1 MRAGYRAQAVGMLFV
16 FFLVPLLGYGG
27 ESQTRAWEGMITIP
41 TYPWGP
47 DDINPKFDALENS
60 IIYPYTMQDN
70 LSTKKV
76 DRTYRALFL
85 ENDYLKVTCL
95 PELAGRIHSVFDKT
109 TNQEMFHTNAV
120 IKPGLIAMR
129 GAWISGGIEWNT
141 GPHGHTVTCVTPV
154 DVLLQEHP
162 DGSASLVIGNIEQ
175 IFRTRWTV
183 RLTLHPGRAYLDE
196 QIRIYNPQDGVHPY
210 YFWNCTAFPCLPG
223 TRFMYPMTLGTDHA
237 GTSFFTWPI
246 DNGKDLTWLKNYD
259 RPSSVFAYHC
269 VFDFF
274 GAYDVDLDRGI
285 VQYANHNLLIG
296 KKAWTWGQSGDGIVS
311 QKALHEGNEQYIEVQ
326 SGPLLTQADY
336 GLLRP
341 REAVAW
347 QEWWYPVHGLGDGFE
362 YATRDVAFQT
372 YRQDGGLEMRLIAT
386 REIANAELLLTQQ
399 EHGLLKETITLS
411 PRQAAV
417 VKLPS
422 APEGPI
428 AVRLLES
435 GKPIAEYTSPLPIP
449 KVTPPEPDWLRAKP
463 ESQLSAEEKYLKG
476 LLFDKQTGR
485 AAAREWYNKALAA
498 DPQLAPAL
506 RALAVLDYEAAR
518 YTDAAANL
526 EKALIRDPD
535 DGMAWYYLGAAR
547 FKLAQW
553 EEAKRCGYQAV
564 RKLSTAAPGYDLVG
578 RAEMRLGNAQ
588 AALQAFHQA
597 VMLNPEDALAF
608 DHLVMAAYAA
618 GSKDYAYDLAVKAMD
633 SDPLDLIPRAVLAL
647 RDEASLKQFAKQ
659 AQGYV
664 GEYGFEI
671 METGF
676 AFTDLGMNAEAAR
689 ILQGAYLDAVP
700 EKEQSPLPLYLAA
713 RLRAALGDEKAAMQ
727 YLKEAAKKSS
737 DYVFPSHSEMID
749 TMGLDVLG
757 YAIQKN
763 PKDAKARLYRGNL
776 TGALGA
782 LDEAVQDWKKA
793 AEMDP
798 RLSVA
803 FRNLGLVEWKKTGNL
818 AEAEAYYRKAI
829 QARPKDQTLYR
840 DLAQIL
846 IQNQRRLQAIALI
859 EKMPRKGLRG
869 DLIEILSQAYV
880 EEKEYGK
887 AIDLLASAYFSNWEG
902 RTMSHHVFVRA
913 HLERG
918 KQRMENQKFAE
929 ALEDFSAALT
939 YPDFL
944 GVGRPAEPAEAE
956 ALFWK
961 GKALAAL
968 GRTEDARAAWTQGTQ
983 SLNSSRN
990 ERRFIEQC
998 QEALGK

>member
-1 MRAGYRAQAVGMLFV
+1 MRAMYRAYAVGMLFV
-16 FFLVPLLGYGG
+16 LFLVPWLGYGE
-27 ESQTRAWEGMITIP
+27 ESQTRAWEGTITIP

-47 DDINPKFDALENS
+47 DDINPKFDTLENS
-60 IIYPYTMQDN
+60 IIYPYTMQDK
-70 LSTKKV
+70 LSTKKM
-76 DRTYRALFL
+76 DRTYKALFL
-85 ENDYLKVTCL
+85 ENEYLKVTCL

-109 TNQEMFHTNAV
+109 TNQEMFHTNSV

-210 YFWNCTAFPCLPG
+210 YFWNCTAFPNLPG

-237 GTSFFTWPI
+237 GTSFFTWPV

-259 RPSSVFAYHC
+259 RPSSVFAYNC

-296 KKAWTWGQSGDGIVS
+296 KKAWTWGQSGDGLVS

-336 GLLRP
+336 GLLHP

-347 QEWWYPVHGLGDGFE
+347 REWWYPVHGLGDGFE

-372 YRQDGGLEMRLIAT
+372 YRQDGGLEMRMIAT

-399 EHGLLKETITLS
+399 EHGLLRESVTLS
-411 PRQAAV
+411 PSQAAV

-422 APEGPI
+422 APEGAI
-428 AVRLLES
+428 EVRLVED
-435 GKPIAEYTSPLPIP
+435 GNPIAEYITPLPIP
-449 KVTPPEPDWLRAKP
+449 KVTPPEPDWLSAKP
-463 ESQLSAEEKYLKG
+463 ESQLTAEEKYLKG

-498 DPQLAPAL
+498 DADLAPAL
-506 RALAVLDYEAAR
+506 KALAVLDYEAAR

-526 EKALIRDPD
+526 EKALVRDPD
-535 DGMAWYYLGAAR
+535 DGLAWYYLGAAR

-553 EEAKRCGYQAV
+553 EEARRCGYQAV
-564 RKLSTAAPGYDLVG
+564 RKLSTAAQGYDLVG
-578 RAEMRLGNAQ
+578 RAEMRLGDPQ
-588 AALQAFHQA
+588 AALRAFQQAA
-597 VMLNPEDALAF
+597 LLNPEDALAR
-608 DHLVMAAYAA
+608 DHVILAAFAA
-618 GSKDYAYDLAVKAMD
+618 GQLEDARALAEKAAA

-647 RDEASLKQFAKQ
+647 KDEASMKQFVDQ
-659 AQGYV
+659 AQWFV
-664 GEYGFEI
+664 GEYDFEI
-671 METGF
+671 METCF
-676 AFTDLGMNAEAAR
+676 AFTDLGMNTEASQ

-700 EKEQSPLPLYLAA
+700 EREQSPLPLYLAA
-713 RLRAALGDEKAAMQ
+713 RLQAVQGDEKAAMK

-757 YAIQKN
+757 YAIEKN
-763 PKDAKARLYRGNL
+763 PKDAKAHLYRGNL

-782 LDEAVQDWKKA
+782 LDEAVMDWKKA
-793 AEMDP
+793 AELDP
-798 RLSVA
+798 ALSVA
-803 FRNLGLVEWKKTGNL
+803 FRNLGLVEWKKTGDL
-818 AEAEAYYRKAI
+818 AGAEAYYHKAI
-829 QARPKDQTLYR
+829 KARPEDQTLYR
-840 DLAQIL
+840 DLSQIL
-846 IQNQRRLQAIALI
+846 LQNQQRPQAIALI

-880 EEKEYGK
+880 DEKEYGK
-887 AIDLLASAYFSNWEG
+887 AIDLLSSAYFSNWEG
-902 RTMSHHVFVRA
+902 RTMSHHVFTRA

-918 KQRMENQKFAE
+918 KQEMESQKYRE

-944 GVGRPAEPAEAE
+944 GVGRPAEPVEAE

-968 GRTEDARAAWTQGTQ
+968 GRNEDARAAWIQGTQ
-983 SLNSSRN
+983 SLNNSGH
-990 ERRFIEQC
+990 EKRFIEQC